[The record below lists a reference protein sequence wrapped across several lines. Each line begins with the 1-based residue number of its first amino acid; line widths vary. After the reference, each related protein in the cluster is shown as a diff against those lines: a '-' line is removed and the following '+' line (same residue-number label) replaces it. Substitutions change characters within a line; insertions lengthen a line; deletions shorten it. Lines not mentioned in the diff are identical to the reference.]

1 MAQIEGGVAKR
12 SLFNIARVNWIVFM
26 HGLRRFLFYP
36 PSLIWRIFG
45 RHESDDMV
53 HGDCYGFMWFY
64 HAPCCA
70 TWIFCKDFYCYIK
83 KQPNSSQ
90 MKAILIFAIA
100 VLTFTACTKQDTIEG
115 SWSAYSYSN
124 DGNVTQPSFVLEL
137 LDGNFVLRSTVDEQL
152 NTGTYHVENGV
163 LYLNFSKVT
172 SEFNI
177 VVQDNDMTLSNEH
190 EIIKLRK
197 L

>member
-1 MAQIEGGVAKR
+1 MKQ
-12 SLFNIARVNWIVFM
+12 
-26 HGLRRFLFYP
+26 
-36 PSLIWRIFG
+36 LI
-45 RHESDDMV
+45 
-53 HGDCYGFMWFY
+53 
-64 HAPCCA
+64 
-70 TWIFCKDFYCYIK
+70 
-83 KQPNSSQ
+83 
-90 MKAILIFAIA
+90 ILAIA
-100 VLTFTACTKQDTIEG
+100 VLSFTACTKQDTIEG

-137 LDGNFVLRSTVDEQL
+137 YDGNFVLRSTTDEQFS
-152 NTGTYHVENGV
+152 TGTYTIENGV
-163 LYLNFSKVT
+163 LYLDFGQVT